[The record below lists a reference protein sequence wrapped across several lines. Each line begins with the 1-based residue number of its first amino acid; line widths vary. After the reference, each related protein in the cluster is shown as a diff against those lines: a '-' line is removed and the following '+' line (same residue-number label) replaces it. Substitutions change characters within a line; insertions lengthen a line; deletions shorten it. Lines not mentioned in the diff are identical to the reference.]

1 MGERARRGAV
11 IVVKIFIALVA
22 TASIAG
28 CAGGQQPIL
37 TPIEVKV
44 PVATPVYCRVAQL
57 ARPVLPIAE
66 LKMDSAPPDTIRAY
80 AATVAILKGAVRERD
95 LVIAGCAPPPDQQH
109 AVPPADGAT
118 PVEAG
123 EAAK

>member
-1 MGERARRGAV
+1 MR
-11 IVVKIFIALVA
+11 IVIALVM

-28 CAGGQQPIL
+28 CAAGQQPIL

-44 PVATPVYCRVAQL
+44 PVATPVYCKVAQL
-57 ARPVLPIAE
+57 ARPELPIAE
-66 LKMDSAPPDTIRAY
+66 LKMDSAAPDTIRAY

-95 LVIAGCAPPPDQQH
+95 LVIAGCAPPLDQQH
-109 AVPPADGAT
+109 PVPPANSAT
-118 PVEAG
+118 ALEAG